1 MLIRPSN
8 KNNKM
13 KKNILIA
20 GSSGAIGSE
29 FTRFYSDD
37 SDVEKIVTLS
47 RKANNSGH
55 KKIQSIEFDYS
66 KEDTFENLDEIFQLE
81 SVSTIIIATG
91 ILHTDKIKPEKSLDV
106 INSEGL
112 KKIFQVNVFGPI
124 LLVKNLLPLIKKS
137 QGVKIVFLTAR
148 VGSISDNELGGW
160 YSYRSSKSALNM
172 MINNLSIELQ
182 RANKENIVIGIH
194 PGTVK
199 SHLSEPF
206 LRYVKHNIFSPRE
219 SVELMAQVISKIS
232 QKDSGKCFD
241 FSGKVIDP

>member
-1 MLIRPSN
+1 
-8 KNNKM
+8 M

-29 FTRFYSDD
+29 FTRFYSEDQN
-37 SDVEKIVTLS
+37 VEKIVTLS
-47 RKANNSGH
+47 RKINDFGH
-55 KKIQSIEFDYS
+55 KKIQSIKIDYN
-66 KEDTFENLDEIFQLE
+66 KEETFENLNKISKLE
-81 SVSTIIIATG
+81 SINTIIIATG
-91 ILHTDKIKPEKSLDV
+91 ILHTDQIKPEKSIDV
-106 INSEGL
+106 INSDGL
-112 KKIFQVNVFGPI
+112 KKVFQVNVFGPMM
-124 LLVKNLLPLIKKS
+124 LVKKLLPLIKKS
-137 QGVKIVFLTAR
+137 QGVKIIFLTAR
-148 VGSISDNELGGW
+148 VGSISDNKIGGW

-206 LRYVKHNIFSPRE
+206 LKYVKHNIFSPRE
-219 SVELMAQVISKIS
+219 SVELMTQVISKIS

-241 FSGKVIDP
+241 FSGKVINP